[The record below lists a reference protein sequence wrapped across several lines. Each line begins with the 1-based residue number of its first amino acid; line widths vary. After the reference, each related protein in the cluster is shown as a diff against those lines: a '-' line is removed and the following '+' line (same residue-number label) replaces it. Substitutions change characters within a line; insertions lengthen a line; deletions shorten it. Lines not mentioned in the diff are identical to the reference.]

1 MARLVI
7 ALAAT
12 AAAWAP
18 KLRPAGLRALPKA
31 KATNA
36 DWRSACDQGVVSFYD
51 FGVRLGSAATT
62 PVGPAAA
69 TELLDVVT
77 GKKACEDIVA
87 LIEACEAS
95 YAPKSFDEKVILG
108 NWWLK
113 FQLDSKQGKRSQ
125 KLLAGLPADSNFI
138 KDEKGRKVFRNVAR
152 LSKKRIAVVADV
164 AYEVSEGI
172 PNRLLS
178 DICAA
183 SIQIQFGKRWGW
195 RPLRIPL
202 PLKGIGWLDVTYLD
216 DKLRVTRG
224 NRGGLFV
231 HVRPEVLLP
240 TTGAWP
246 ERAAW
251 SGTPY
256 LAQRKFN

>member
-7 ALAAT
+7 ALAAAT
-12 AAAWAP
+12 AAAWVP
-18 KLRPAGLRALPKA
+18 LHQPARLRALPTRTVEM

-36 DWRSACDQGVVSFYD
+36 DWRSACENKVTSFYD
-51 FGVRLGSAATT
+51 FGVRLGE
-62 PVGPAAA
+62 PVAGPA
-69 TELLDVVT
+69 ELLDVVT

-138 KDEKGRKVFRNVAR
+138 TDEKGRKVFRNVAR
-152 LSKKRIAVVADV
+152 LSKKRLAVVADV
-164 AYEVSEGI
+164 AYEISDAI

-178 DICAA
+178 DIVAA
-183 SIQIQFGKRWGW
+183 GITIQIGKRFGW

-240 TTGAWP
+240 TTAP
-246 ERAAW
+246 VFERAAW
-251 SGTPY
+251 SGTCYP
-256 LAQRKFN
+256 AQRKY